1 MRLFFFGSLMD
12 ADLLRLVLD
21 REIDDVE
28 HATAE
33 ILGYERRRAKNE
45 SFPII
50 VPTPGGRVE
59 GRLVTGLTSA
69 EVARIQWYES
79 DDYALRPCLVKV
91 GELRREAHV
100 FLATETL
107 EDEGIAWDFEQW
119 VRIEKPMCLTLARE
133 IMSQYGVI
141 SGAELVRRWPEMKA
155 RAMARHFGEP
165 VAQPVRRR
173 AGGRRR

>member
-12 ADLLRLVLD
+12 GDLLRLVLD
-21 REIDDVE
+21 RDTSDIE
-28 HATAE
+28 HAAAE

-59 GRLVTGLTSA
+59 GRLVTGLTA
-69 EVARIQWYES
+69 EDVARIQWYES
-79 DDYALRPCLVKV
+79 DDYALKACVVKA
-91 GELRREAHV
+91 GEARHDAYV
-100 FLATETL
+100 FQATASL
-107 EDEGIAWDFEQW
+107 EDEGIAWEFDHW
-119 VRIEKPMCLTLARE
+119 VAVEKPMCLSLAQE
-133 IMSQYGVI
+133 IMSHYGAI
-141 SGAELVRRWPEMKA
+141 SSTELVARWPEMKA
-155 RAMARHFGEP
+155 RAMAQHFGEP

>member
-12 ADLLRLVLD
+12 GDLLRLVLD
-21 REIDDVE
+21 REIDDIE
-28 HATAE
+28 HAAAE

-59 GRLVTGLTSA
+59 GRLVTGLTA
-69 EVARIQWYES
+69 TDVARIQWYES
-79 DDYALRPCLVKV
+79 DDYALKPCLVKV

-100 FLATETL
+100 FLATESL
-107 EDEGIAWDFEQW
+107 EDEGVAWDFEHW

-133 IMSQYGVI
+133 IMSHFGKI
-141 SGAELVRRWPEMKA
+141 SGAELVRRWPDMKA
-155 RAMARHFGEP
+155 RALAQHFGEA
-165 VAQPVRRR
+165 VAQPVRKR